1 MDYIS
6 LFEELKSRRL
16 SLDLTRGKP
25 SSDQLDLSKDLV
37 NLAENDFIYDGV
49 DIRNYG
55 EIKGLDSCRKLGSEI
70 LGCSKEYIWAG
81 GNSSLSLMSQY
92 LSYLFVEGNGEGPWN
107 NKERVSVLCP
117 VPGYDRHFKL
127 CETFGINMI
136 PVSLT
141 GEGPDLEE
149 IKELVA
155 TDNSIKGIWCVPKY
169 SNPTGEVY
177 SPHIIDGL
185 LDIFKS
191 SKNKNVIFWDN
202 AYAVHDLSQSTPL
215 SDIFEMAERKD
226 CEDLIVQFGS
236 TSKITFAG
244 GGIGFIAMSEVNQ
257 ALFMPFYSALM
268 IGPDK
273 LNQAKHVKFFQV
285 TPLEEHMK
293 KHASIIKPKFDL
305 VNDRLESLGLGSWTK
320 PSGGYFL
327 LYQSEKG
334 MAKKIIELAAEL
346 GLKLT
351 PAGSTHPYGVD
362 EEDKYIRIAPT
373 ACSLEELDLAMEV
386 FQCCVGLTYSQ
397 SPKGSLS

>member
-285 TPLEEHMK
+285 TSLEDHMK

-305 VNDRLESLGLGSWTK
+305 VNDKLESLGLGSWTK

-373 ACSLEELDLAMEV
+373 ACSLEELDIAMDV
-386 FQCCVGLTYSQ
+386 FQCCVGLTYAEAAE
-397 SPKGSLS
+397 SL